1 MRRNPAFVL
10 IATGV
15 LFVSACG
22 TNRNRKEP
30 VAPLMSATGSR
41 VVTREMI
48 VKWNVSDAYQ
58 AIERG
63 GGYKLASSSGGGVSV
78 SQRRGPASI
87 QSKSASSP
95 VLLIDGAMVMDYSM
109 LRQIR
114 ASQIERIDF
123 LSPSDATQRF
133 GTTSSG
139 AGAIIVSTRGS
150 S

>member
-1 MRRNPAFVL
+1 MRRIPAFVF
-10 IATGV
+10 IATSV
-15 LFVSACG
+15 IAVSACG
-22 TNRNRKEP
+22 SSHIKREG

-48 VKWNVSDAYQ
+48 VKWNVSDAYE

-63 GGYKLASSSGGGVSV
+63 GGYKLASNSSGNVSV

-87 QSKSASSP
+87 QQKNASSP

-114 ASQIERIDF
+114 AAQIERIDF